1 MENLKPAGVEL
12 RAVIQAVVSV
22 LQCVKIFPDKKIA
35 EGFWLVKM
43 KPLSFPMANPQMQ
56 FQSQMVHFI
65 AYSLPHLHPDDFL
78 IYTFTTLLWQRTTI
92 KLNPCFSHTLNIQ
105 FKGYKVPYCDCMP
118 FILLSHIEL

>member
-43 KPLSFPMANPQMQ
+43 KPLFPNG
-56 FQSQMVHFI
+56 QSPDAVSVTDGTF
-65 AYSLPHLHPDDFL
+65 YSL
-78 IYTFTTLLWQRTTI
+78 FT
-92 KLNPCFSHTLNIQ
+92 PS
-105 FKGYKVPYCDCMP
+105 P
-118 FILLSHIEL
+118 SS